1 MQSNG
6 MRLIEAREPP
16 ASGAKV
22 KAQRGTRRETRA
34 TYVGNTRAWR
44 SFLMRDGIVMGQPAV
59 WIFDEE
65 RGEKTNG
72 WCVLRMRLQAC
83 SGAERQNGM

>member
-1 MQSNG
+1 
-6 MRLIEAREPP
+6 
-16 ASGAKV
+16 
-22 KAQRGTRRETRA
+22 
-34 TYVGNTRAWR
+34 
-44 SFLMRDGIVMGQPAV
+44 MRDGIVMGQPAV

-83 SGAERQNGM
+83 SGAERQNGIEQRGNKGLRNEKSLLWEREVAE